1 MEINIRHEDNLIIE
15 LNGRLDT
22 STSTILE
29 QKINSENINEETIIL
44 DFKNLDYISS
54 AGLRILL
61 SLKKNLEAQNK
72 KLEIH
77 NINSVVR
84 EVFRVTGFINVLTI
98 K

>member
-29 QKINSENINEETIIL
+29 QKINSEKINEETIIL

>member
-1 MEINIRHEDNLIIE
+1 MEINIKHGDNLIIE
-15 LNGRLDT
+15 LNGRLDS
-22 STSTILE
+22 STSHILE
-29 QKINSENINEETIIL
+29 QKINSENIKEEVVIL

-61 SLKKNLEAQNK
+61 SLKKNLEAQSK
-72 KLEIH
+72 QLEIH

>member
-72 KLEIH
+72 QLEIH

>member
-29 QKINSENINEETIIL
+29 QKINSENIKEEVVIL